1 VDLVSQ
7 AIVQGKTRVIDLDL
21 RAYFDS
27 VRHHILLEKMAKRI
41 DDPDV
46 MRLLKLI
53 LKATGDKGVPQGGVI
68 TPPTQKITSSL
79 A

>member
-1 VDLVSQ
+1 
-7 AIVQGKTRVIDLDL
+7 
-21 RAYFDS
+21 
-27 VRHHILLEKMAKRI
+27 LLEKMAKRI